1 MSSNARLAR
10 AAMCA
15 AVSAWV
21 LLGAHSAR
29 AAEHIV
35 TIEGMQFSPASV
47 TAEAGDEIVWV
58 NKDLVAH
65 TATATGR
72 FDSRT
77 IEPGH
82 RWRYVARA
90 PGTYSYRC
98 TLHPTMKATLIVEK
112 GHERRNAK

>member
-1 MSSNARLAR
+1 MSSNAWLAR
-10 AAMCA
+10 AALSAAA
-15 AVSAWV
+15 AVCL
-21 LLGAHSAR
+21 LLGTHPAS

-47 TAEAGDEIVWV
+47 TVQAGDEIVWV

-90 PGTYSYRC
+90 PGTYPYGC

-112 GHERRNAK
+112 GHERRNTK

>member
-1 MSSNARLAR
+1 MSSNAWLAR
-10 AAMCA
+10 AVMSA
-15 AVSAWV
+15 AASVCV
-21 LLGAHSAR
+21 LLGVQTAW

-35 TIEGMQFSPASV
+35 TIEGMQFSPASI
-47 TAEAGDEIVWV
+47 TAEEGDEIVWV

-65 TATATGR
+65 TATATSR

-82 RWRYVARA
+82 RWRYVAHA
-90 PGTYSYRC
+90 PGVYPYGC

-112 GHERRNAK
+112 GHGRRNTK